1 MQVLDVLKKGK
12 EKFGKKDRKQE
23 NVEEETAIEDENVC
37 ENPTNKYMNCGMSEV
52 SKPDLWQMWHH
63 GVPSVSDPP
72 SDHRRYADDHMYQI
86 MRETNEL
93 LERRRRRLEQ
103 EYDEASDAND
113 IEAMKHIDSQINE
126 CVGLMYSLG

>member
-63 GVPSVSDPP
+63 GVPSVF
-72 SDHRRYADDHMYQI
+72 
-86 MRETNEL
+86 
-93 LERRRRRLEQ
+93 
-103 EYDEASDAND
+103 
-113 IEAMKHIDSQINE
+113 
-126 CVGLMYSLG
+126 